1 MAKSGPEMRS
11 THVIF
16 SLVERP
22 FYENVPRSVKII
34 LQNFKN
40 FLSSDLPLRE
50 KADCLRIHRARC
62 TRFVPQSR
70 DFGSARASSRRFSS
84 FLTPASILTQKS
96 SGTLI
101 RSVLKE

>member
-1 MAKSGPEMRS
+1 MARG
-11 THVIF
+11 
-16 SLVERP
+16 
-22 FYENVPRSVKII
+22 VKIF
-34 LQNFKN
+34 LQNFKE
-40 FLSSDLPLRE
+40 FSSLSDLALRE
-50 KADCLRIHRARC
+50 NVDCLRIHRARC

-101 RSVLKE
+101 RSVLKEETDLTNAGRALVSNQAAEHHGY